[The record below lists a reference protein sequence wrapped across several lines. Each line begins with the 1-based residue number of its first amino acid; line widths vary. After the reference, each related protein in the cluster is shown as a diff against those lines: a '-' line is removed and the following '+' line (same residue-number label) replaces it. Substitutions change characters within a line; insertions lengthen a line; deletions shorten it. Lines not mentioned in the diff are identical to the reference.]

1 MGGTETVHK
10 KSHTLLGSPE
20 YLAPEVR
27 GCVVAPL
34 YPSYQ
39 PTCGCQLIL
48 FKGHGKEVDLWAL
61 GALLYELFVGV
72 PPFHEDTPKKVCVVC
87 VLVCDPVALSTSS
100 CAVQT
105 FDRAVRAAFKFPKG
119 FASRHP
125 HAADLIRQL
134 LQTKPRRRLG
144 AEAGGQGRK
153 RGGAGATG
161 TKKQQQGGMAALM
174 SHPFFRSIS
183 WPALVRK

>member
-87 VLVCDPVALSTSS
+87 VCWFVTP
-100 CAVQT
+100 
-105 FDRAVRAAFKFPKG
+105 P
-119 FASRHP
+119 P
-125 HAADLIRQL
+125 
-134 LQTKPRRRLG
+134 
-144 AEAGGQGRK
+144 
-153 RGGAGATG
+153 
-161 TKKQQQGGMAALM
+161 
-174 SHPFFRSIS
+174 
-183 WPALVRK
+183 